1 MERIR
6 AAKNVTKNMDITNIR
21 NVTYAA
27 IFTFLTMFCNTI
39 AFSTPNWLAADGRQ
53 PIKRFNKLGLWEAC
67 FHQFRD
73 PYYLFEREFRGCK
86 WIFDEDYAFMIDFL
100 EPVIM
105 TITNGYRSDYDY
117 GHDDTDDTMDRADG
131 IGWGIIRKRK
141 RMSDARI
148 VAIAATT
155 ITAISAFIAFFSQY
169 WLASERRL
177 YGAKFVRLGLWA
189 TCFRSYVSP
198 EDYEMSKYYAGCRW
212 IFAEEYQNIKHIL
225 MPGFFIATQAL
236 YTIGFVFL
244 LMACICVLAI
254 QLCFIIEKEIL
265 AMKLLSSVMFLSALF
280 TTLAVIIFGIRGDD
294 RDWMP
299 DHEHNFLSWSFGFA
313 VVGAFFSW
321 MASAMFWAE
330 SRILFKKELKKRQE
344 IYNMEGNKH
353 VHHHHHHQQ
362 Q

>member
-6 AAKNVTKNMDITNIR
+6 AAKKMTKNVDITKIR
-21 NVTYAA
+21 NVTYGA

-86 WIFDEDYAFMIDFL
+86 WIFDEDFAFMIDFL
-100 EPVIM
+100 EP
-105 TITNGYRSDYDY
+105 
-117 GHDDTDDTMDRADG
+117 
-131 IGWGIIRKRK
+131 
-141 RMSDARI
+141 DARI

-155 ITAISAFIAFFSQY
+155 VTAISVFIAFFSQY

-177 YGAKFVRLGLWA
+177 YGAKFVRLGLWV
-189 TCFRSYVSP
+189 TCFRSFVSP
-198 EDYEMSKYYAGCRW
+198 EDYEMNKYYAGCRW

-244 LMACICVLAI
+244 LIACICVLAI
-254 QLCFIIEKEIL
+254 QLCFVIEKEIL
-265 AMKLLSSVMFLSALF
+265 AMKFLSSVMFFSALF

-321 MASAMFWAE
+321 MASALFWAE

-353 VHHHHHHQQ
+353 SLQHQQ
-362 Q
+362 QQQQHR